1 MAGRRGRTSEQETR
15 RRANKPP
22 ARTLPGGAALP
33 AALAVG
39 LPAVG
44 AGIDELSGPGMGL
57 AFAVGAVFGTG
68 LSAALSSRNGWW
80 WVVAS
85 SPLLVLGV
93 TAGAELLANGDAYQ
107 GKSLATGSAKWV
119 VHGFPVMAA
128 AAAVAAL
135 VIVVRLVRDR
145 RRDHG

>member
-80 WVVAS
+80 WVVAA